1 MVDFSALKNRSKG
14 SLERLNAEV
23 EKMKSGSTSFV
34 DDRIWKP
41 TVDPSGNASATIRFL
56 PEAAVDGEDA
66 LPWVRLWS
74 HGFQGT
80 GGSWYIE
87 NSLTTIGK
95 QDPVSEYNTKLWN
108 TGLDSDKD
116 IARDQKRRLSHYSNI
131 LVVDDPANPENNGKV
146 FLFRYGVKIFDKIT
160 EKTHPE
166 FEEDESFDPFD
177 PWTGADFKLRQR
189 KYQGYPNF
197 DKSFFTEQKKISV
210 GGEEISDERIEE
222 IWNSQYSLNEFIDPD
237 GDNYKPYDELLA
249 KLNRVVGFD
258 TQGSGATKAP
268 VAEATADTDNV
279 ETLTPKTAETVDDDD
294 DSLEYFQQ
302 LANAD

>member
-1 MVDFSALKNRSKG
+1 MVDFSAFKNRSKG
-14 SLERLNAEV
+14 SLDRLNKEV
-23 EKMKSGSTSFV
+23 EKMKTGSTSFV
-34 DDRIWKP
+34 DERIWKP

-66 LPWVRLWS
+66 LPWVRVWS
-74 HGFQGT
+74 HGFQGP

-87 NSLTTIGK
+87 NSLTTVGK
-95 QDPVSEYNTKLWN
+95 QDPVSEYNSKLWN
-108 TGLDSDKD
+108 TGLESDKD

-166 FEEDESFDPFD
+166 FEEDVSFDPFD

-197 DKSFFTEQKKISV
+197 DKSFFTDQKAISI
-210 GGEEISDERIEE
+210 GEETLSDERIEE
-222 IWNSQYSLNEFIDPD
+222 IWKSQYSLNEFIDAD
-237 GDNYKPYDELLA
+237 GENYKPYDELLA

-258 TQGSGATKAP
+258 TQGGGKAP
-268 VAEATADTDNV
+268 TAAPVSESDNV
-279 ETLTPKTAETVDDDD
+279 ESLPPRKTAETSDDED